1 MAQELSDLH
10 GLGSKNISKLHSE
23 GIKTLEDLAE
33 VEDPEEL
40 ADGMNKVSA
49 NKLRGWINEAKRNAV
64 PIMTGQDVAD
74 EYDQLTK
81 VSTGVDSLDD
91 LLGGGWESGF
101 LVAIAGET
109 GSGKTQ
115 LSFQSLGEAVQEHN
129 APAVYIETERGRY
142 RGNRIREMYDEE
154 TQNNVY
160 KVPAYSLDQQEMAYE
175 KIKEEFSPNEI
186 SCVVVDSFT
195 ARFRMS
201 DRFTGRED
209 LPDRSTVMSR
219 HLDKLDELAAVCD
232 VPIVLTCQISGNPDM
247 RGPKNNV
254 YGGSLMHHMVNFVIM
269 MSPRS
274 GALTNLEIRN
284 HPEISD
290 QEMDLQI
297 YEGGVRSA

>member
-1 MAQELSDLH
+1 MAQELGDIH

-23 GIKTLEDLAE
+23 GITNLEELAE
-33 VEDPEEL
+33 VEDADAL
-40 ADGMNKVSA
+40 ADEMNKVSA

-74 EYDQLTK
+74 EYDGLTK
-81 VSTGVDSLDD
+81 VSTGVDTLNDK
-91 LLGGGWESGF
+91 LGGGWESGF
-101 LVAIAGET
+101 LVALAGET

-115 LSFQSLGEAVQEHN
+115 ITFQSLGEAVQEYD

-154 TQNNVY
+154 TQQQVY

-175 KIKEEFSPNEI
+175 KVKEQFSPNEI
-186 SCVVVDSFT
+186 SCVAVDSFT

-232 VPIVLTCQISGNPDM
+232 VPVLLTCQISGNPDM

-274 GALTNLEIRN
+274 GVLTNLEIRN
-284 HPEISD
+284 HPEIED

-297 YEGGVRSA
+297 VGDGVQSA